1 MGYQLISLFALIAIG
16 VVIANMIHNSQGT
29 TAFFNGIGGLW
40 GRSINGLLGS
50 TTPISAG

>member
-1 MGYQLISLFALIAIG
+1 MGYQLISLMALIAIG
-16 VVIANMIHNSQGT
+16 VVIANMIKNAAGT

-50 TTPISAG
+50 TTNISAG